1 MTSVM
6 PRRPGGANTKRRYT
20 EEEIKQMMAKV
31 EAARPQAKR
40 LIDKARAYIV
50 LDHPFFATPML
61 KRPMVERL
69 SIPTLS
75 VSDSGNIYYNPLFVA
90 TLTPEQMVFAIAH
103 EVLHYLSGHGVRRGA
118 RDPKNWNIAG
128 DMWINDTLKRSNVGA
143 FIPGCIDVPG
153 SADRTVE
160 DIYASFP
167 PPQDGDG
174 PGDDDDDNGS
184 GKQRGK
190 GNGDQQSSSGD
201 GDDDPIGQDLDDDP
215 ADNDGM
221 SPEEIEA
228 QRKIDIAEAAQVAK
242 IKGKL
247 PGALQKFAEDA
258 IASKTPWYDVLER
271 YMTERVKNDQ
281 SWARPNRRYAPDFY
295 LPVIDGIGSMGEI
308 VLQVDISGSVS
319 RQEIRHYNGHMK
331 RIVEQCRPSKVHVIY
346 TDTRVQRH
354 DTFDKPEDVEIQFY
368 SGGGTDMRA
377 GFDYIAKQG
386 IEPEVVV
393 TLTDGYTPFPNDTD
407 VPAVWCISTNSIDSP
422 SGETVHFDM
431 E

>member
-6 PRRPGGANTKRRYT
+6 PRSKSTSRTSKRPRLT
-20 EEEIKQMMAKV
+20 EEQIKQMMAQV

-40 LIDKARAYIV
+40 IIDKARAFIV

-61 KRPMVERL
+61 KRPMIERL
-69 SIPTLS
+69 DIPTLS
-75 VSDSGNIYYNPLFVA
+75 VSDTGKIFYNPTFVA
-90 TLTPEQMVFAIAH
+90 GLTPEQMVFGICH

-128 DMWINDTLKRSNVGA
+128 DMWINDVLQHSNVGK
-143 FIPGCIDVPG
+143 FIPGCINVPG
-153 SADRTVE
+153 SMNRTVE
-160 DIYASFP
+160 DIYAAFP
-167 PPQDGDG
+167 PPQDNCAGDG
-174 PGDDDDDNGS
+174 EGDG
-184 GKQRGK
+184 Q
-190 GNGDQQSSSGD
+190 GDQQSSGD
-201 GDDDPIGQDLDDDP
+201 GNGDGDPIGQDLDDDP
-215 ADNDGM
+215 ADNDGL

-228 QRKIDIAEAAQVAK
+228 QRKIDIAEAAQIAK

-247 PGALQKFAEDA
+247 PGTLQKFAEEA
-258 IASKTPWYDVLER
+258 IASKTPWFDVLER

-295 LPVIDGIGSMGEI
+295 LPVIDGVGAMGEV

-331 RIVEQCRPSKVHVIY
+331 RIVEQCRPSKVHVLY

-386 IEPEVVV
+386 IEPECVI
-393 TLTDGYTPFPNDTD
+393 TLTDGYTPFPDHTD

>member
-6 PRRPGGANTKRRYT
+6 PRRSAGAKRPRLT
-20 EEEIKQMMAKV
+20 EEQVKQMMAKA

-40 LIDKARAYIV
+40 IIDKARAFIV

-61 KRPMVERL
+61 KRPMIERL
-69 SIPTLS
+69 DIPTLS
-75 VSDSGNIYYNPLFVA
+75 VSDSGKIFYNPLFVA
-90 TLTPEQMVFAIAH
+90 SLTPEQMVFGICH

-118 RDPKNWNIAG
+118 RDPKNWNVAG
-128 DMWINDTLKRSNVGA
+128 DMWINDVLQHSNVGK
-143 FIPGCIDVPG
+143 FIDGCINVPG
-153 SADRTVE
+153 SMNRTVE

-167 PPQDGDG
+167 PPDDDGDG
-174 PGDDDDDNGS
+174 NEPCDDGEP
-184 GKQRGK
+184 
-190 GNGDQQSSSGD
+190 GDQQSSGD
-201 GDDDPIGQDLDDDP
+201 GDGDPIGQDLDDDP

-228 QRKIDIAEAAQVAK
+228 QRKIDVAEAAQVAK

-247 PGALQKFAEDA
+247 PGVLSKFAEDT
-258 IASKTPWYDVLER
+258 IASKTPWYEVLER

-281 SWARPNRRYAPDFY
+281 SWARPNRRYTPDYY
-295 LPVIDGIGSMGEI
+295 LPVVDGVGSMGEV

-346 TDTRVQRH
+346 TDTRVQKH
-354 DTFDKPEDVEIQFY
+354 DTFDKPEDVEIKY
-368 SGGGTDMRA
+368 HSGGGTDMRA
-377 GFDYIAKQG
+377 GFEYIAKQG

-393 TLTDGYTPFPNDTD
+393 TLTDGYTPFPDDTD
-407 VPAVWCISTNSIDSP
+407 VPAVWCISSDVDSP

>member
-6 PRRPGGANTKRRYT
+6 PRTRSTSKRPRLT
-20 EEEIKQMMAKV
+20 EEQIKQMMAQV

-40 LIDKARAYIV
+40 IIDKARAFIV

-61 KRPMVERL
+61 KRPMIERL

-75 VSDSGNIYYNPLFVA
+75 VSDTGKIYYNPTFVA
-90 TLTPEQMVFAIAH
+90 GLTPEQMVFGICH

-118 RDPKNWNIAG
+118 RDPKNWNVAG
-128 DMWINDTLKRSNVGA
+128 DMWINDVLQHSNVGK
-143 FIPGCIDVPG
+143 FITGCINAPG
-153 SADRTVE
+153 SMNRTVE

-167 PPQDGDG
+167 PPQDNCDGDG
-174 PGDDDDDNGS
+174 EGDG
-184 GKQRGK
+184 Q
-190 GNGDQQSSSGD
+190 GNQQSSGD
-201 GDDDPIGQDLDDDP
+201 GNGDGDPIGQDLDDDP
-215 ADNDGM
+215 ADNDGQ

-228 QRKIDIAEAAQVAK
+228 QRKIDVAEAAQVAK

-247 PGALQKFAEDA
+247 PGVLQKFAEET
-258 IASKTPWYDVLER
+258 IASKTPWYEILER

-295 LPVIDGIGSMGEI
+295 LPVVDGVGSMGEV

-319 RQEIRHYNGHMK
+319 RQEIRHYNGHIK
-331 RIVEQCRPSKVHVIY
+331 RIVEQCHPSKVHVIY
-346 TDTRVQRH
+346 TDTRVQKH

-377 GFDYIAKQG
+377 GFDYITKQG
-386 IEPEVVV
+386 LEPEVVV
-393 TLTDGYTPFPNDTD
+393 TLTDGYTPFPDDTD

-431 E
+431 ND